1 MEASGD
7 HSYLVNSE
15 KTLPQEGSCVWLGRV
30 TQTNSVASRLLSL
43 LPSVDYFCLF
53 ALLFWKWSARFG
65 RGLRMN
71 VEPGSEGLREGAV
84 PPGALSAKVLAL

>member
-1 MEASGD
+1 MEAPED

-30 TQTNSVASRLLSL
+30 TQINSIASRLLSL
-43 LPSVDYFCLF
+43 LPSVDISVCLLCCF
-53 ALLFWKWSARFG
+53 GNGVAGFG